1 MTSPRERVVRPGFE
15 TKVPKTPDEFADR
28 WIRSKERQALLDEID
43 EYQGKHPR
51 DQRHLEYKESRRSEQ
66 QKHMRPSSTYL
77 ISYAEQVKL
86 NLWRAY
92 RRLVADPSFTVA
104 SLLYNMVLA
113 LMLGSMF
120 FDMKPDAATFYYRG
134 GVIFFSLLLNAF
146 ASQLEVSVT
155 APRKFAKATGSHS
168 TFTGP
173 HSVCGTPRY

>member
-1 MTSPRERVVRPGFE
+1 MTSPKERVVRPGFE

-28 WIRSKERQALLDEID
+28 WIRSKERQALLDEIE
-43 EYQGKHPR
+43 EYQGKHPS
-51 DQRHLEYKESRRSEQ
+51 DQRQLEYKESRRTEQ

-104 SLLYNMVLA
+104 SLLYNLVLA

-120 FDMKPDAATFYYRG
+120 FDMKADAATFYYRG

-146 ASQLEVSVT
+146 ASQLEVNFPT
-155 APRKFAKATGSHS
+155 RPFAPPLPPPLHELAKTTG
-168 TFTGP
+168 
-173 HSVCGTPRY
+173 